1 MNQFQLRD
9 LKIFSPNFKR
19 MDTNEWDGFRF
30 LDGLAQLHSV
40 SHQKRERERE
50 RERERGGNCLFQSFH
65 YGK

>member
-40 SHQKRERERE
+40 SHQKRGRG
-50 RERERGGNCLFQSFH
+50 RERGGNCLFQSFH

>member
-30 LDGLAQLHSV
+30 LDGLAQLHYV
-40 SHQKRERERE
+40 SHERERE
-50 RERERGGNCLFQSFH
+50 SRELFVSIFSLR
-65 YGK
+65 